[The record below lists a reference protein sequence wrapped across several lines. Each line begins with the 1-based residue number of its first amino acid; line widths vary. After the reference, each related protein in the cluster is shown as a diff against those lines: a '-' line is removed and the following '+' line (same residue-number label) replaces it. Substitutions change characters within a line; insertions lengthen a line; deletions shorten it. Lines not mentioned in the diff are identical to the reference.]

1 MPKTPQKRAMTRAL
15 PWGLAAALLLISA
28 WRWST
33 LLDPAE
39 FFIETE
45 PKSAAARP
53 SVPTPVLPAQAA
65 FDDFRPALERPL
77 FHPSRQ
83 PFPDRKSLIAL
94 EAAVKA
100 KQVAQAP
107 APVAPPPPSVVQPPQ
122 GFLLRGTVIAG
133 PLQSA
138 VFERAGSQSYIRV
151 RAGEQLEGWTLSK
164 IARAEVQLRFGDQ
177 TVTWPL
183 AKDTESRQRRP

>member
-1 MPKTPQKRAMTRAL
+1 MPQAPQKRPMTRAL
-15 PWGLAAALLLISA
+15 PWGLAATLFLISA

-33 LLDPAE
+33 LLGPAE
-39 FFIETE
+39 SFVE
-45 PKSAAARP
+45 PGQKLAAARP
-53 SVPTPVLPAQAA
+53 SVPAPALPAQAA
-65 FDDFRPALERPL
+65 FEDYRFALERPL
-77 FHPSRQ
+77 LHPSRR
-83 PFPDRKSLIAL
+83 PFPDRKALIAL
-94 EAAVKA
+94 EAAAKA
-100 KQVAQAP
+100 KQVVQAP
-107 APVAPPPPSVVQPPQ
+107 APAAPPPPSVVQPPQ

-138 VFERAGSQSYIRV
+138 VFERSGSQSYIRI
-151 RAGEQLEGWTLSK
+151 RAGEQLDGWTLIK